1 MGKRED
7 RLRRQ
12 FEAIERSAPVGGGML
27 RALREK
33 RYRLVRIPV
42 AVLLVCGGLLG
53 FLPVL
58 GFWMAPLGLLLLAI
72 DIPAL
77 RPVVSAATIRIRRRV
92 EIWRR
97 YLRSRRSD

>member
-1 MGKRED
+1 MDKREH

-12 FEAIERSAPVGGGML
+12 FEAIERGAPIGGTLL
-27 RALREK
+27 RKLREK
-33 RYRLVRIPV
+33 PLRMVRIPL
-42 AVLLVCGGLLG
+42 AVLLIIGGLLG

-77 RPVVSAATIRIRRRV
+77 SPVVAAAVIRIRRRV
-92 EIWRR
+92 VLWQRRWRR
-97 YLRSRRSD
+97 RRRE